1 MAICFN
7 TGRRPWER
15 IQAVEHT
22 ELMSV
27 EEGNDQSKA

>member
-15 IQAVEHT
+15 IQEVEHT
-22 ELMSV
+22 ELMS